1 MRRCR
6 HVRSRLGRLLD
17 HELSDHEAA
26 VVCGHLSECPAC
38 SRIAD
43 SLEALEAC
51 LGELPVPPVPPG
63 IRERTMARARHESY
77 AAPPRPR
84 LAAMWRS
91 WPLPAR
97 LAASIAMA
105 AACFLGL
112 LAGSA
117 AARSSGRSADR
128 DAAILWMDAGSAIV
142 AAYTGESR

>member
-17 HELSDHEAA
+17 RELPDSEAVVVRRHLSD
-26 VVCGHLSECPAC
+26 CPAC
-38 SRIAD
+38 SSVAA
-43 SLEALEAC
+43 SLEALDAR

-63 IRERTMARARHESY
+63 ILERTMVRARHESF
-77 AAPPRPR
+77 AAPPRPQ

-91 WPLPAR
+91 WPIPAR
-97 LAASIAMA
+97 LAAAAAMA
-105 AACFLGL
+105 AACVLGL
-112 LAGSA
+112 LAGST
-117 AARSSGRSADR
+117 AARSSGRPADR